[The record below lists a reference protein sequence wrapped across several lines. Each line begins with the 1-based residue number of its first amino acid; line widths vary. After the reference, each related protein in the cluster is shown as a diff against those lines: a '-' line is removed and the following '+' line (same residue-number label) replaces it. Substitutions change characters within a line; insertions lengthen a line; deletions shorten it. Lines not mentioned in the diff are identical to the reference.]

1 MQKRILGGDPSDTRV
16 SPVKWL
22 DLEGIA
28 DVEVSSEHPDY
39 PIEAALL
46 PGYSHGWRA
55 STSGKQVIRL
65 LFKQAQQIHCVQLDF
80 LESAC
85 QRSQE
90 YVLRVSQD
98 NGETFQDIARQQW
111 NFSPE
116 GSTSETELHCVD
128 KSHVTH
134 IELIITPDMQQHQ
147 AIASLERFQIA

>member
-1 MQKRILGGDPSDTRV
+1 MQKRILGSDAVDTRV
-16 SPVKWL
+16 SPGKWF
-22 DLEGIA
+22 DLEAIA
-28 DVEVSSEHPDY
+28 DVEVSSEHPDH

-46 PGYSHGWRA
+46 PGYSQGWRA
-55 STSGKQVIRL
+55 STPGKQAIRL
-65 LFKQAQQIHCVQLDF
+65 RFKQAQQIHCVQLDF

-98 NGETFQDIARQQW
+98 DGETFQDIARQQW

-116 GSTSETELHCVD
+116 GSTSETELHHVE

-134 IELIITPDMQQHQ
+134 IELIITPDRQQHQ
-147 AIASLERFQIA
+147 AIASLERLQIA